1 MEKSIITTGKTIDDA
16 VEAALR
22 QLGLTR
28 DDVTYQV
35 ISLPKSGLFGTGA
48 VPAKVQVTYEAPDLR
63 PAAKAEAAPKA
74 EPKPEKKEEA
84 AAPRIAL
91 SSASRSKPK
100 APAAPKAEVKKPEP
114 KPEAPKPAPKAE
126 PAPKA
131 VEKKHEV
138 KKPAEKK
145 PVEKKAEKPA
155 APKPERAP
163 KADAAPR
170 APKVPAAERTYTP
183 AEPGSNEEK
192 IEQFIKGLLEN
203 MGSKAVPHAW
213 SDGEG
218 SYRVELTGEG
228 LGFLIGRRGETL
240 DAIQHLAN
248 YAVNRSVDGHVR
260 INVDAESY
268 REKREDSLRR
278 YARKKAQQVL
288 KNRRRTTLEPM
299 NAYERHVIH
308 ASLQDMDNITTH
320 STGTEPNR
328 RVVIEYVR

>member
-16 VEAALR
+16 IAAALAK
-22 QLGLTR
+22 LGMDR
-28 DDVTYQV
+28 DSVSVTVLEQA
-35 ISLPKSGLFGTGA
+35 KNGFFGIGRTD
-48 VPAKVQVTYEAPDLR
+48 AKVQVTYEAPDLK
-63 PAAKAEAAPKA
+63 PAVKAEEKKPEAPKAAPAPKA
-74 EPKPEKKEEA
+74 E

-100 APAAPKAEVKKPEP
+100 APKAETPKVEQKPAEK
-114 KPEAPKPAPKAE
+114 KPEAPKAQPAPKA
-126 PAPKA
+126 PK
-131 VEKKHEV
+131 
-138 KKPAEKK
+138 AEKK
-145 PVEKKAEKPA
+145 PVEKKVPEKKAPRAES
-155 APKPERAP
+155 AP
-163 KADAAPR
+163 KAP
-170 APKVPAAERTYTP
+170 RTYEP
-183 AEPGSNEEK
+183 AQPGSNEEK
-192 IEQFIKGLLEN
+192 IEVFLKGLLEN
-203 MGSKAVPHAW
+203 MGSKAVPHCW
-213 SDGEG
+213 SDAEG
-218 SYRVELTGEG
+218 SYRVDLTGEG

-248 YAVNRSVDGHVR
+248 YAVNRSIDGHVR

-308 ASLQDMDNITTH
+308 AALQDMDNITTH